1 MVTSSPPLTSPP
13 AGFRSGAAAESI
25 ARRARGRALSAGI
38 IVALA
43 GGAVV
48 TSLGP
53 ALGGTVPAFGR
64 VALGLFGIVA
74 GACLV
79 TRRDLGWRLALIW
92 ALAQIPYIV
101 LSRHAG
107 ADVGLTVN
115 ATTQVVALPLALAE
129 RIVAGGVVTYDYAFG
144 INLVGVV
151 LTLWLRARRADLTA
165 AD

>member
-1 MVTSSPPLTSPP
+1 MVASSPQLQSSP
-13 AGFRSGAAAESI
+13 GSFLSGATAESI
-25 ARRARGRALSAGI
+25 ARRTRRRVLSAGI

-43 GGAVV
+43 GGAVA

-53 ALGGTVPAFGR
+53 ALGGTLPAFGR

-79 TRRDLGWRLALIW
+79 TRRDLGWRFAVIW
-92 ALAQIPYIV
+92 ALTQIPYVV

-107 ADVGLTVN
+107 ADVGLTIN
-115 ATTQVVALPLALAE
+115 ATTQVFALPLALAE
-129 RIVAGGVVTYDYAFG
+129 RLVAGGVVTYDYAFG
-144 INLVGVV
+144 INLVGVA